1 MNGLTE
7 YAIVFDKVTKQ
18 FPKAPKP
25 SVYETSLKIE
35 EGSFVTILGA
45 SGCGKTTLLKM
56 VNRIHETTSG
66 QIFVQGTDITKV
78 PVTELRRKIGYV
90 IQQIGLFPHMTIE
103 ENIATVPKI
112 LGWDTKRIDER
123 IDELLEL
130 VHMPPADFRKRYPRQ
145 LSGGQQQRVGLAR
158 AMAGDPSI
166 MLMDEPFGAID
177 AITRTSLQEE
187 MIQIQRKLH
196 KTILFV
202 THDIEE
208 ALKLGDKIVI
218 MNQGVIQQYDTP
230 LNIVT
235 KPANEFVSRLVHSE
249 DVLQHLGLMKAE
261 HVMVPLNGTSADS
274 GITVA
279 KDENLKTVLMLIL
292 AGQSDA
298 VTVVDE
304 NRTPIG
310 HIALQELKQHLAA
323 GRSVSAS

>member
-1 MNGLTE
+1 MTE